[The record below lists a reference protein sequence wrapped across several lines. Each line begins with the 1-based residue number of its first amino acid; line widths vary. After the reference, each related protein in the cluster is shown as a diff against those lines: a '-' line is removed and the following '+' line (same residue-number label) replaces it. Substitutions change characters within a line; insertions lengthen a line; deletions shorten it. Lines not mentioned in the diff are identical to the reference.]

1 MSIVCQRL
9 FQAPKLQKNNETP
22 PLFIASPEKYPQPTC
37 RRRQTATR
45 RAAPWSSLTL
55 CLTAAAPRCSPT
67 PGRQTVGSIA
77 LQPYPGAAIRCK
89 AGAVSKLRHSLTF
102 RDIAPHDACRAP
114 ATRLRA
120 PYVTDKS
127 VIITI
132 SLFSEIYS
140 LRRGSVS
147 SCSRHLRGGRQR
159 FTAPRRRFALLLLQ
173 CSFRRRR

>member
-22 PLFIASPEKYPQPTC
+22 PLFIASTEKYPQPTC

-77 LQPYPGAAIRCK
+77 LHPYPGAAIRCK

-114 ATRLRA
+114 AARLRA

-127 VIITI
+127 AIITI

-140 LRRGSVS
+140 LRRG
-147 SCSRHLRGGRQR
+147 LM
-159 FTAPRRRFALLLLQ
+159 LLT
-173 CSFRRRR
+173 

>member
-1 MSIVCQRL
+1 MGIACPRL

-22 PLFIASPEKYPQPTC
+22 PLFIASPEKYPQPTR
-37 RRRQTATR
+37 RRRQTATS
-45 RAAPWSSLTL
+45 RAASWSSLAL
-55 CLTAAAPRCSPT
+55 CQTAAAPRCSPT

-77 LQPYPGAAIRCK
+77 LQPYPGAAIRYK
-89 AGAVSKLRHSLTF
+89 AGGCVNYDTTSF
-102 RDIAPHDACRAP
+102 RDIAPHSACRAP